1 MSLDAYISHLNA
13 LHLGM
18 GNESLDETLSI
29 AEHEEIEWDGPD
41 SSSDVDEN
49 IFDEWNDDIS
59 EIGME
64 TPVDIEEVKDDSNDK
79 D

>member
-13 LHLGM
+13 LHLDSF
-18 GNESLDETLSI
+18 NESLDETLTI
-29 AEHEEIEWDGPD
+29 PEHTQEFEWDGPD

-49 IFDEWNDDIS
+49 VYDEWEDDIS

-64 TPVDIEEVKDDSNDK
+64 TPVDVEDVKDEEQQ
-79 D
+79 

>member
-13 LHLGM
+13 LHLDSF
-18 GNESLDETLSI
+18 NESLDETLTMT
-29 AEHEEIEWDGPD
+29 AAQHEEIEWDGPD

-49 IFDEWNDDIS
+49 VYDEWEDDIS

-64 TPVDIEEVKDDSNDK
+64 TPVDIDEDEQQ
-79 D
+79 